1 MLVHWIWLATRPDIS
16 DREKC
21 AVLSCF
27 SDAEDVFY
35 AQKEDFSQVED
46 ITEKTVNAL
55 MDKDLSKAN
64 AILRDCTDKHIHIC
78 TYQDAAYPGRLKN
91 IIDPPLVLYYKGR
104 LPDFDANP
112 VIGIVGTRKCTA
124 YGIHTARRMGAQIA
138 RCGGIIVSGI
148 ARGIDASGMS
158 GALSAGGFVVGVL
171 GCGAD
176 VVYPYDNKA
185 LFADTEA
192 NGCLLS
198 EFPPRT
204 PPYGWNFPK
213 RNRIISGLSNG
224 VLIVEAPKISGA
236 LITAEQ
242 AAEQGKDVFV
252 VPGNVDMP
260 SCEGGNALLRE
271 GATPVTNGWDVIS
284 EYQHLYPEAVRPEGR
299 ENVRDFIVADG
310 IAVSYA
316 EEKPMQ
322 KVAQKPIT
330 PDKNRDSDRKKEK
343 KPIDNR
349 GNQPYSDIRDIPENL
364 TEQEKSIVLLLQDK
378 ECLVDDII
386 AKSNL
391 GAAAVLASLTVLEIK
406 GVVKRIPGKR
416 VALK

>member
-1 MLVHWIWLATRPDIS
+1 MLVHWIWLATRPDLS

-21 AVLSCF
+21 RVLSCF

-35 AQKEDFSQVED
+35 AQKEDFSRVED

-55 MDKDLSKAN
+55 MDKDLSQAT

-78 TYQDAAYPGRLKN
+78 TYHDAAYPGKLKN
-91 IIDPPLVLYYKGR
+91 ITDPPLVLYYKGR

-124 YGIHTARRMGAQIA
+124 YGIHTARRMGTQIA
-138 RCGGIIVSGI
+138 RCGGMIVSGI
-148 ARGIDASGMS
+148 ARGIDASAMS
-158 GALSAGGFVVGVL
+158 GALSAGGFAVGVL

-192 NGCLLS
+192 NGCLLT

-242 AAEQGKDVFV
+242 AAEQGRDVFV

-260 SCEGGNALLRE
+260 SCEGSNALLRE
-271 GATPVTNGWDVIS
+271 GATPVTNGWDVLC
-284 EYQHLYPEAVRPEGR
+284 EYQHLYPEVVRPDNGGS
-299 ENVRDFIVADG
+299 VRDLQTDDVMAAAIT
-310 IAVSYA
+310 
-316 EEKPMQ
+316 EEKPVQ
-322 KVAQKPIT
+322 KVAQKPLSPGKT
-330 PDKNRDSDRKKEK
+330 SDSDGKKEK

-349 GNQPYSDIRDIPENL
+349 SNQPYSDIRDIPGNL
-364 TEQEKSIVLLLQDK
+364 TEQEMCIVRLIQDG
-378 ECLVDDII
+378 ESLVDDII

-391 GAAAVLASLTVLEIK
+391 GAAAVLATLTILEIK
-406 GVVKRIPGKR
+406 GVVKRVPGKR
-416 VALK
+416 VTLR

>member
-1 MLVHWIWLATRPDIS
+1 MLVHWIWLATRQDIPDRDKVRI
-16 DREKC
+16 
-21 AVLSCF
+21 LSCF
-27 SDAEDVFY
+27 QDAEDVFY
-35 AQKEDFSQVED
+35 ATQEDFSRVED
-46 ITEKTVNAL
+46 ITEKTGKAL
-55 MDKDLSKAN
+55 MDKDLSNAT
-64 AILRDCTDKHIHIC
+64 AILQDCTNKHIHIC
-78 TYQDAAYPGRLKN
+78 TYHDAAYPGKLKN

-104 LPDFDANP
+104 LPDFDGKA
-112 VIGIVGTRKCTA
+112 VIGMVGTRKCTA
-124 YGIHTARRMGAQIA
+124 YGIHTARRMGTQIA
-138 RCGGIIVSGI
+138 RCGGVIVSGI
-148 ARGIDASGMS
+148 AKGIDASAMS

-176 VVYPYDNKA
+176 IVYPYENKA

-224 VLIVEAPKISGA
+224 VLIVEAPKSSGA

-242 AAEQGKDVFV
+242 AAEQGRDVFV

-260 SCEGGNALLRE
+260 SCEGSNALLRQ
-271 GATPVTNGWDVIS
+271 GAIPVTNGWDVLT
-284 EYQHLYPEAVRPEGR
+284 EYRYLYPETVHPDLSAVVCEGYTDD
-299 ENVRDFIVADG
+299 VMAA
-310 IAVSYA
+310 AVA

-322 KVAQKPIT
+322 KVAQKPFIPGKT
-330 PDKNRDSDRKKEK
+330 PNPDRKKEK

-349 GNQPYSDIRDIPENL
+349 GKQPYSDIRDIPENL
-364 TEQEKSIVLLLQDK
+364 TEQEKSIALLLQDG

-391 GAAAVLASLTVLEIK
+391 GASAVLATLTILEIK
-406 GVVKRIPGKR
+406 GVVRRVPGKR
-416 VALK
+416 VVLR